1 MSKINQMLFLRLKFI
16 FFTIFFHGF
25 FNNYKVYSQNISVN
39 SAIQTGL
46 WRAHFNY
53 NDINLIHVFD
63 NKIYASANKGLYFLD
78 LKDNSI
84 NTLSSINGL
93 SDNLVTAL
101 YDDGSELIIG
111 YSSGRID
118 FFSDYNI
125 ITLNLNLDNSYFKIN
140 SFNINSNNLYVSTSQ
155 GVYVFD
161 LNNKFFLEDYSN
173 VSYQSSSSN
182 IISTQIHSDSIYLV
196 GENKIYFAPLN
207 GKNLLDFNSWNS
219 YEISDAQLLGSYLYE
234 DKVNVYSSSK
244 AYDLYGNILDFNIE
258 ELIKKIKVYDNRLML
273 LSENNLYSIVNNN
286 TVSKIASLNDFIIND
301 FTYFDNDYWF
311 GLENDGLYSLSLKSK
326 FSVFNSPNIN
336 FSKIIKNSNLF
347 YGFNNNINYS
357 VLLDGI
363 WVNKR
368 FDNFKKITSVSE
380 YNNSLFFGSKTLGI
394 FDQNNNVIIDNSTE
408 NSLLKKNINTDST
421 SVTGLISALDKMW
434 ILNYGT
440 THPLISYSIVDGWKE
455 YEFDIGAYMYPVD
468 IFFNNSETFWISLD
482 KNFGGGI
489 IVYNPYSNDFKKLNF
504 TSNFLPNNSVNSLVI
519 DKNDIVWVGT
529 DEGLI
534 YFPSS
539 NIEVFNNISSYFK
552 PNNDNEN
559 ILQNIKINSIIVDE
573 SNKKWIGTDEGII
586 VLSSEGNKIEYE
598 FNFENSPLVSNKVK
612 KILSFS
618 NGEIFFLTNG
628 GLFSYKSDNSIT
640 QNSYSLFKAFP
651 NPVDLKYHEIITFS
665 GLMKSNKIKITS
677 LSGKEVIT
685 LSTIGGGTSWDLHDY
700 SGIRVKRG
708 IYMIFL
714 LSGDESKKLISKI
727 LIK

>member
-1 MSKINQMLFLRLKFI
+1 MSNINQMFFLRLNFLFFI
-16 FFTIFFHGF
+16 IIFHII
-25 FNNYKVYSQNISVN
+25 FNNHKAYSQDISI
-39 SAIQTGL
+39 SSTMQTGL

-53 NDINLIHVFD
+53 NDINLIHLFD

-78 LKDNSI
+78 LKDYSI

-101 YDDGSELIIG
+101 YDDGSSLIIG

-118 FFSDYNI
+118 FFADSNI
-125 ITLNLNLDNSYFKIN
+125 ISLNLNLDNSYFKIN
-140 SFNINSNNLYVSTSQ
+140 SFNIYLNNLYVSTTQ

-161 LNNKFFLEDYSN
+161 LNNKFFLEDYSKF
-173 VSYQSSSSN
+173 SYESSSLN
-182 IISTQIHSDSIYLV
+182 IISTEIHSDSIYLV
-196 GENKIYFAPLN
+196 GETSIYFAPLN

-219 YEISDAQLLGSYLYE
+219 YEISETQLLGSYVYE
-234 DKVNVYSSSK
+234 DKVNVFSSSK
-244 AYDLYGNILDFNIE
+244 SYDLSGNILDFNID
-258 ELIKKIKVYDNRLML
+258 ELINKIKVYDDRLML
-273 LSENNLYSIVNNN
+273 LTENNLYSIQNNN
-286 TVSKIASLNDFIIND
+286 ILSKIISFNDFIIND
-301 FTYFDNDYWF
+301 FAYSDNDYWF
-311 GLENDGLYSLSLKSK
+311 GLENDGFYSLSLKSY
-326 FSVFNSPNIN
+326 FNVYNSPNIN

-347 YGFNNNINYS
+347 YGFNNNKNYS

-363 WVNKR
+363 WNNKS
-368 FDNFKKITSVSE
+368 FNDFENITSISE
-380 YNNSLFFGSKTLGI
+380 YNNTLFFGSKTLGI
-394 FDQNNNVIIDNSTE
+394 FNQNNNVIIDNSTE

-539 NIEVFNNISSYFK
+539 NMEVFNNISTYFK
-552 PNNDNEN
+552 PNNDKEN
-559 ILQNIKINSIIVDE
+559 ILQSIKINSIIVDE

-598 FNFENSPLVSNKVK
+598 FNSENSPLISGKIKN
-612 KILSFS
+612 ILSFD

-640 QNSYSLFKAFP
+640 QNDYSSFKAFP
-651 NPVDLKYHEIITFS
+651 NPVDLKDHNIITFS

-677 LSGKEVIT
+677 LSGKEIIT

-700 SGIRVKRG
+700 SGIRVNRG

-714 LSGDESKKLISKI
+714 LSNDESKILISKI

>member
-1 MSKINQMLFLRLKFI
+1 
-16 FFTIFFHGF
+16 
-25 FNNYKVYSQNISVN
+25 
-39 SAIQTGL
+39 
-46 WRAHFNY
+46 
-53 NDINLIHVFD
+53 
-63 NKIYASANKGLYFLD
+63 
-78 LKDNSI
+78 
-84 NTLSSINGL
+84 
-93 SDNLVTAL
+93 
-101 YDDGSELIIG
+101 
-111 YSSGRID
+111 
-118 FFSDYNI
+118 
-125 ITLNLNLDNSYFKIN
+125 
-140 SFNINSNNLYVSTSQ
+140 
-155 GVYVFD
+155 
-161 LNNKFFLEDYSN
+161 
-173 VSYQSSSSN
+173 
-182 IISTQIHSDSIYLV
+182 
-196 GENKIYFAPLN
+196 
-207 GKNLLDFNSWNS
+207 
-219 YEISDAQLLGSYLYE
+219 
-234 DKVNVYSSSK
+234 
-244 AYDLYGNILDFNIE
+244 
-258 ELIKKIKVYDNRLML
+258 
-273 LSENNLYSIVNNN
+273 
-286 TVSKIASLNDFIIND
+286 
-301 FTYFDNDYWF
+301 
-311 GLENDGLYSLSLKSK
+311 
-326 FSVFNSPNIN
+326 
-336 FSKIIKNSNLF
+336 
-347 YGFNNNINYS
+347 
-357 VLLDGI
+357 
-363 WVNKR
+363 
-368 FDNFKKITSVSE
+368 
-380 YNNSLFFGSKTLGI
+380 
-394 FDQNNNVIIDNSTE
+394 
-408 NSLLKKNINTDST
+408 
-421 SVTGLISALDKMW
+421 
-434 ILNYGT
+434 
-440 THPLISYSIVDGWKE
+440 
-455 YEFDIGAYMYPVD
+455 MYPVD

-700 SGIRVKRG
+700 SGFQELYAAVEEAAR
-708 IYMIFL
+708 L
-714 LSGDESKKLISKI
+714 
-727 LIK
+727 